1 MSKVL
6 CANAIGCLIYATV
19 CTKLDLAHTF
29 SVVSKF
35 LSNSRQYW
43 DAVKWIFIYLKGT
56 IDYGII
62 FSKHH
67 GNPLAV
73 RYVDAN
79 YACDLDDRRFT
90 ICYIFT
96 LVRGP
101 IYWKSMVRFLV
112 ALSTTES

>member
-1 MSKVL
+1 MSNVL
-6 CANAIGCLIYATV
+6 CASAIGCLINVMV
-19 CTKLDLAHTF
+19 CTRLDLAHTI

-43 DAVKWIFIYLKGT
+43 DALKWIFIYLKGI

-62 FSKHH
+62 FSRHH
-67 GNPLAV
+67 GNPSIM
-73 RYVDAN
+73 RYVDAD

-90 ICYIFT
+90 ISYIFT
-96 LVRGP
+96 LVRRP

-112 ALSTTES
+112 ALSTIES